1 MISLL
6 LLTLS
11 NVLENRYLY
20 NSIRGMLQEL
30 TVWNVTS
37 EIDWAWNALTH
48 GRNLPT
54 LYEAVVDF
62 RSNIL
67 MSKLPATTSTV
78 PDKPL
83 VQNLSSIH

>member
-1 MISLL
+1 MISFAIV

-11 NVLENRYLY
+11 NVSENRSLY
-20 NSIRGMLQEL
+20 KSIRGMLQEL
-30 TVWNVTS
+30 TAWNVTS

-62 RSNIL
+62 RSDYIL
-67 MSKLPATTSTV
+67 KN
-78 PDKPL
+78 PDSLFSNKQLYHRGQSPL
-83 VQNLSSIH
+83 